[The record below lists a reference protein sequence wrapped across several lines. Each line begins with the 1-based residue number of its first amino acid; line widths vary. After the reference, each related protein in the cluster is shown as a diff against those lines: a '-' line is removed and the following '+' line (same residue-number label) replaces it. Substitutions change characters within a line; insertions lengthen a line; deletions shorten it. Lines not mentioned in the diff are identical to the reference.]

1 MYFSERNNCRL
12 TVWANVQIVPFT
24 HKILQLYYPM
34 PGRRP
39 HRLSVGLVVNGVS
52 PLAIK
57 MIGTEDTHYLVAT
70 LESFKH
76 VTTSFMLEST
86 TI

>member
-1 MYFSERNNCRL
+1 
-12 TVWANVQIVPFT
+12 
-24 HKILQLYYPM
+24 M